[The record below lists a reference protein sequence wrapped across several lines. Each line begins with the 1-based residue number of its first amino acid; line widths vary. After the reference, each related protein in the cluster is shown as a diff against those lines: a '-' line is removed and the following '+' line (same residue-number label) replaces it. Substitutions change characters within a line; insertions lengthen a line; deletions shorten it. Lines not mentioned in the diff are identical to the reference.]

1 MSFTLSVKRWSV
13 FLWFLHP
20 VTIVG
25 LYYCVMLHRVPRVG
39 LCSNISY
46 TMYHGLSVFV
56 RLETDRV
63 SEVCPCLC
71 VS

>member
-1 MSFTLSVKRWSV
+1 MSFTLSVKCWSV

-20 VTIVG
+20 VTIVV
-25 LYYCVMLHRVPRVG
+25 CFLHRVPRVG

-56 RLETDRV
+56 RLNTDLV
-63 SEVCPCLC
+63 SKVCPCLC